1 MNTLKRI
8 CLTLWLA
15 VFAGVLASA
24 QEINVSGNVIDKTY
38 GEPVIGAAVMI
49 LVNVFGVRALAD
61 SDSAYMACAW
71 GGFAGYGVAMIIS
84 WILGQH
90 YYPVKYDWKALGGYT
105 LLAAALLAVSFLLQ
119 RLFSSDWLLMA
130 LDTILLLVFCAAV
143 FLDLRRSLR
152 TSRG

>member
-143 FLDLRRSLR
+143 FLDLRRGFKR
-152 TSRG
+152 N

>member
-71 GGFAGYGVAMIIS
+71 GGFAGYGVAMIMS

-119 RLFSSDWLLMA
+119 RLFCSDWLLMA

-143 FLDLRRSLR
+143 FLDLRRGFKR
-152 TSRG
+152 N

>member
-1 MNTLKRI
+1 M
-8 CLTLWLA
+8 
-15 VFAGVLASA
+15 SA
-24 QEINVSGNVIDKTY
+24 
-38 GEPVIGAAVMI
+38 IGAAVMI

-90 YYPVKYDWKALGGYT
+90 YYPVKYDWKALGGYA

-143 FLDLRRSLR
+143 FLDLRRGFKR
-152 TSRG
+152 N